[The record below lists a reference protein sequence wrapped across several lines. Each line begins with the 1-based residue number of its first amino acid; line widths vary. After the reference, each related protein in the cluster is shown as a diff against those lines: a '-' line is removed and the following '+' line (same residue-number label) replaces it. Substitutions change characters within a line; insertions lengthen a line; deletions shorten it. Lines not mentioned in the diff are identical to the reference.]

1 MTADINQSTSIDS
14 IASYL
19 KTTHQYDEK
28 TALLEAKQM
37 VHDLVQMRQQG
48 VITGWYFNEQG
59 KLELLPTEKNQRTVI
74 K

>member
-1 MTADINQSTSIDS
+1 MNADINQSTSIEN
-14 IASYL
+14 IAAYL
-19 KTTHQYDEK
+19 KVTHQYDEK

-37 VHDLVQMRQQG
+37 VHDLLQMRQQG

-59 KLELLPTEKNQRTVI
+59 QLELLPTEKNQRTVI